1 MNVKSI
7 LLLGASLI
15 SFIANGIPLQL
26 VQEAEKAD
34 DSMSILLGKFSE
46 QDLDKLKKRLKMAKE
61 DLEKYSKKSVSE
73 DVWDHIARLNMNL
86 LFLEECND
94 ILLKRNV
101 SKKDEI
107 IEKWCDKSYRYE
119 VYLSQF

>member
-1 MNVKSI
+1 M
-7 LLLGASLI
+7 
-15 SFIANGIPLQL
+15 
-26 VQEAEKAD
+26 
-34 DSMSILLGKFSE
+34 
-46 QDLDKLKKRLKMAKE
+46 
-61 DLEKYSKKSVSE
+61 EKYSKKSVSE